1 MSCSGA
7 GGGWPWRA
15 SGRSRTSL
23 TILGMHPGTLRKEAR
38 RAEADSGRRPDL
50 LSSGERDEIRRL
62 RRENYPLR
70 HANGILRSAS
80 LFSRASSTR
89 TVRRASPP
97 LEGRADPPHRGRVGV
112 HLLPAQD
119 RPAQRA
125 GGRGRAAAGP
135 HPRVPCRELLRLW
148 LPAHLE
154 GAAVRWRRGRSR
166 PGQAADACPPNSGRQ
181 AQRQA
186 VAHHQTG
193 PGPPPAARLVQRD
206 LSAGRAGPAV
216 GRRSVL
222 PALPGGG
229 LCSSFV
235 LDAFSNKVVGW
246 QLASHL
252 RTTLVL
258 DALRT
263 ALGTRALAA
272 DVALVRHSDRG
283 SRYTSID
290 STQARP
296 TTELWPR
303 SARWGT
309 RTKTRSPRA
318 SSTAQDR
325 ADRGPGLVLQA
336 AARPAAVEYIGT
348 GRLVL
353 AILKRRSRWQG
364 LSAVRGC
371 CSR

>member
-23 TILGMHPGTLRKEAR
+23 TILGMHPGTLRKEVR

-50 LSSGERDEIRRL
+50 LSSGEREEIRRL

-229 LCSSFV
+229 LCSRSSSTRSV
-235 LDAFSNKVVGW
+235 TRWWAGSSPPTCAPPWSWTRCGRRSEHERSPLTSRSCVTRIAAAGTPRSTPPRLGRPRSSGLGRLGGGRVRKRARRELRR
-246 QLASHL
+246 QLK
-252 RTTLVL
+252 
-258 DALRT
+258 
-263 ALGTRALAA
+263 
-272 DVALVRHSDRG
+272 
-283 SRYTSID
+283 
-290 STQARP
+290 
-296 TTELWPR
+296 TELIAARVWCSRPQLDPR
-303 SARWGT
+303 PWSTSAREGWCW
-309 RTKTRSPRA
+309 P
-318 SSTAQDR
+318 
-325 ADRGPGLVLQA
+325 
-336 AARPAAVEYIGT
+336 Y
-348 GRLVL
+348 
-353 AILKRRSRWQG
+353 
-364 LSAVRGC
+364 
-371 CSR
+371 